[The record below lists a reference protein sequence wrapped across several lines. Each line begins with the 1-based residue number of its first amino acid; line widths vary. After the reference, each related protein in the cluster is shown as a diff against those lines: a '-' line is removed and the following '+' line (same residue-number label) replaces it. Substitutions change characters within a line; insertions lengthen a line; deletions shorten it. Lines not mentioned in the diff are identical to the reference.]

1 MKQIRQIGGRKG
13 AQHAGYRKVLHGFAR
28 IEVTDAAV
36 RPSSSETLVLQT
48 NRERFQYLTSNL
60 PWNLHHGPQGRAVRD
75 SAGVGD
81 GRDWWRVAFL
91 LKHDVVGRCTGS
103 KPERTPGRLS
113 TPVPKLRC
121 GGRVLAPI
129 LRPKTNFP
137 LPVVNVKPS
146 TKGSPSILIRPAP
159 GTALCSHLQR
169 LLYPL
174 VSGSVSSTSGPVI
187 CSLLAA

>member
-36 RPSSSETLVLQT
+36 RPGSSETLVLQT
-48 NRERFQYLTSNL
+48 NRERLQYLTSNL

-75 SAGVGD
+75 SAG
-81 GRDWWRVAFL
+81 DWWRVAFL

-113 TPVPKLRC
+113 TPVPKLRAVDVSWLPFL
-121 GGRVLAPI
+121 G
-129 LRPKTNFP
+129 PKQT
-137 LPVVNVKPS
+137 S
-146 TKGSPSILIRPAP
+146 RSP
-159 GTALCSHLQR
+159 
-169 LLYPL
+169 
-174 VSGSVSSTSGPVI
+174 SSTSSRRPRGRPPFLFDQRPERLCVATFNGCFI
-187 CSLLAA
+187 LWFQAPCPQLLGQ